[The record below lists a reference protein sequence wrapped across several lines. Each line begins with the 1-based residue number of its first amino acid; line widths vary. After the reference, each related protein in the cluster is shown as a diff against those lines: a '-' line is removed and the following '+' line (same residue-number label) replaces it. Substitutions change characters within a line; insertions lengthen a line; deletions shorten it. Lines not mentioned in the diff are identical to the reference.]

1 MNKYAKISLDGLI
14 FQNPTFM
21 LVLGTCPTLGLIS
34 SASSA
39 AGMGLTVVVIL
50 TLSNMLI
57 SALRKVIPNEVRIP
71 AYIVIIATLVT
82 LARMVLEKFV
92 PDLYDSLGGFLA
104 LIVVN
109 CIILGRAEAFA
120 SKHTVIESALDG
132 VATGLGFTAALTIM
146 GIICEFLGS
155 GSIFGLRIMD
165 FTIGAF
171 ATPAGS
177 FLVYG
182 TCIAVFVYIM
192 DTIERVR
199 REKKYKHL
207 THESLVQEVEYMGTF
222 IVIVLAA
229 VLTNNF
235 ITVRTYG
242 ICPFLGVSKKT
253 SSAVGMGVAVTIVM
267 AIATAVT
274 YPLYEYVMVPLGI
287 DFLEII
293 FFIFIIAALVQMI
306 EKVIQKLS
314 PTLYNAMGIYLPL
327 ITTNCAV
334 LGVCELVIGDMS
346 SIIGTAT
353 MNTGWAVLYAV
364 FAGLGFTLVM
374 VIMSGLRERIGLY
387 SSMPKAIKGFPI
399 AMITASIICMAF
411 TVFSYIQ
418 V

>member
-1 MNKYAKISLDGLI
+1 
-14 FQNPTFM
+14 
-21 LVLGTCPTLGLIS
+21 
-34 SASSA
+34 
-39 AGMGLTVVVIL
+39 
-50 TLSNMLI
+50 
-57 SALRKVIPNEVRIP
+57 
-71 AYIVIIATLVT
+71 
-82 LARMVLEKFV
+82 
-92 PDLYDSLGGFLA
+92 
-104 LIVVN
+104 
-109 CIILGRAEAFA
+109 
-120 SKHTVIESALDG
+120 
-132 VATGLGFTAALTIM
+132 
-146 GIICEFLGS
+146 
-155 GSIFGLRIMD
+155 
-165 FTIGAF
+165 
-171 ATPAGS
+171 
-177 FLVYG
+177 
-182 TCIAVFVYIM
+182 
-192 DTIERVR
+192 
-199 REKKYKHL
+199 
-207 THESLVQEVEYMGTF
+207 MGTF
-222 IVIVLAA
+222 IAIVLAA

-253 SSAVGMGVAVTIVM
+253 NSAVGMGIAVTIVM

-314 PTLYNAMGIYLPL
+314 PPLYNAIGIYLPL

-334 LGVCELVIGDMS
+334 LGVCKLVIGDMS

-374 VIMSGLRERIGLY
+374 IIMSGLRERIGNY
-387 SSMPKAIKGFPI
+387 GEMPKALKGFPI